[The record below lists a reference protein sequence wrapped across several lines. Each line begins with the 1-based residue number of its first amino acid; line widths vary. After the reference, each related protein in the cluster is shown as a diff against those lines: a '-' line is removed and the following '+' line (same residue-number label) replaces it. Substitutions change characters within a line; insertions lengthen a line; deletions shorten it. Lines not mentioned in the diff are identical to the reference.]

1 MEVSDMPMF
10 RISGQ
15 LKSILSIA
23 GLAIFLSGAVDATP
37 ESRAAANFLLFSP
50 SARSAGMGDAFV
62 AIADDADATFF
73 NPAAL
78 ANDEG
83 RSLSTTFYK
92 PVPSLASDIFTSF
105 GAYTQPMGGVGNF
118 GLSLIYTSLGKQ
130 FRTDEQG
137 QDLGTFTSFGVAF
150 GVSYGAYITKS
161 LSLGLTTKLIHQN
174 LAGQG
179 AGAEQGSGTGTSFGG
194 DLGLLWKPSDRFSF
208 GWALRNVG
216 PNMTFIDADQSDP
229 LPQTFTIGFGWTMF
243 KKEKQSFLLV
253 TDVYKPLSDEG
264 FGSFISGWS
273 DGAPSEELKDM
284 DYHVGGE
291 WAYGLSEISSFAVRA
306 GYSHDQDGNRKTPT
320 FGFGLK
326 YDWATFDLSYFA
338 NSGSA
343 VRNVFRFSGGFTF

>member
-1 MEVSDMPMF
+1 MPTS
-10 RISGQ
+10 RKSWQ
-15 LKSILSIA
+15 LKRIFTIACLSLVFSA
-23 GLAIFLSGAVDATP
+23 GVDATP

-50 SARSAGMGDAFV
+50 SARSAGMGDAYV
-62 AIADDADATFF
+62 ALADDADATFF

-83 RSLSTTFYK
+83 RALSTTFYK

-105 GAYTQPMGGVGNF
+105 GAYTQPFGGVGNF
-118 GLSLIYTSLGKQ
+118 GLSLVYTSLGTQ

-179 AGAEQGSGTGTSFGG
+179 AGAEQGSGTGTSFGA

-229 LPQTFTIGFGWTMF
+229 LPQTFTVGFGWKF
-243 KKEKQSFLLV
+243 LKNEKWSFLLA

-264 FGSFISGWS
+264 ISSFISGWS
-273 DGAPSEELKDM
+273 DGTASEELKDM

-291 WAYGLSEISSFAVRA
+291 WAYDLSAITSFALRA

-326 YDWATFDLSYFA
+326 YDWAMFDLSYFA
-338 NSGSA
+338 NGGTA
-343 VRNVFRFSGGFTF
+343 VKNVFRFSGGFTF

>member
-1 MEVSDMPMF
+1 MPTS
-10 RISGQ
+10 R
-15 LKSILSIA
+15 KSWHLRKLFSVV
-23 GLAIFLSGAVDATP
+23 GLAVLSSGIAHATP

-50 SARSAGMGDAFV
+50 SARAAGMGDAYV

-78 ANDEG
+78 ANDDQ

-92 PVPSLASDIFTSF
+92 PVPSLANDIFTSF
-105 GAYTQPMGGVGNF
+105 GGYTQPFGGVGNF
-118 GLSLIYTSLGKQ
+118 GLSLIYTSLGTQ

-161 LSLGLTTKLIHQN
+161 ISLGITTKLIHQN

-179 AGAEQGSGTGTSFGG
+179 AGAEQGSGTGTSFGADVG
-194 DLGLLWKPSDRFSF
+194 FLWTPGDRFSL

-229 LPQTFTIGFGWTMF
+229 LPQTFTLGFGW
-243 KKEKQSFLLV
+243 EFLKRDNYTFLFA

-264 FGSFISGWS
+264 IGSFITGWNDGSG
-273 DGAPSEELKDM
+273 SEEFKDI
-284 DYHVGGE
+284 DYHVGAE
-291 WAYGLSEISSFAVRA
+291 WAYMLSEITSFAVRA
-306 GYSHDQDGNRKTPT
+306 GYTYDHDGNRKSPT

-338 NSGSA
+338 NGGSA
-343 VRNVFRFSGGFTF
+343 VRNVFRFSGGFSF

>member
-1 MEVSDMPMF
+1 MPTS
-10 RISGQ
+10 RKGGQ

-23 GLAIFLSGAVDATP
+23 SLSVMLSGALDATP

-50 SARSAGMGDAFV
+50 RARAAGMGDAYV
-62 AIADDADATFF
+62 AIADDAEATFF

-78 ANDEG
+78 ANDEE

-118 GLSLIYTSLGKQ
+118 GLSMIYTSLGTQ

-194 DLGLLWKPSDRFSF
+194 DLGLLWKPSDRFSL
-208 GWALRNVG
+208 GLALRNVG

-229 LPQTFTIGFGWTMF
+229 LPQTFTVGYGWTVF
-243 KKEKQSFLLV
+243 KSENYSFLLV

-264 FGSFISGWS
+264 FSSFISGWR
-273 DGAPSEELKDM
+273 DGTVSEEFKDI
-284 DYHVGGE
+284 DYHIGTE
-291 WAYGLSEISSFAVRA
+291 WAYNLSELSSFAIRA
-306 GYSHDQDGNRKTPT
+306 GYSHDEDGNRKTPT

-326 YDWATFDLSYFA
+326 YEWATFDLSYFA
-338 NSGSA
+338 NGGTA
-343 VRNVFRFSGGFTF
+343 VRNVFRFSIGLTF